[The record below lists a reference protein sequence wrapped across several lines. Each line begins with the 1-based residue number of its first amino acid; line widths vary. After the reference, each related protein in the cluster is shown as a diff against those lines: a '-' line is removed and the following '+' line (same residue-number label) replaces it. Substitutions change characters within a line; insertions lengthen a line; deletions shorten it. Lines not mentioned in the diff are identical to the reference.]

1 MVDLEFP
8 ILYETGILDAIDTN
22 RVNWRNCNPKEN
34 FRPLNVLSELK
45 WEIQKSEHEYPTKK
59 NFGNSLTDY

>member
-1 MVDLEFP
+1 MVNLEFQ

-34 FRPLNVLSELK
+34 FRSLNVLSELR